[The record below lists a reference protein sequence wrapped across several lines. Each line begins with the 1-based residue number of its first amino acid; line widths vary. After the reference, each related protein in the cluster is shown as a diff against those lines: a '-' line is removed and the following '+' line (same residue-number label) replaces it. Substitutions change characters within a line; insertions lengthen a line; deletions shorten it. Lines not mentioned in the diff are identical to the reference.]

1 MNIKQMV
8 KMAEEDF
15 GIQLLC
21 KLIAAK
27 LLASSSNITPENVGS
42 ITAGLDLT
50 TGDDAK
56 LDEKLEVKLRQYSFT
71 VQSFNGNGNKT
82 GEYKVNFVDKD
93 VFGNPIHDEESE
105 VLLRKKSASRRS

>member
-1 MNIKQMV
+1 MKHVLNIKQMV

-56 LDEKLEVKLRQYSFT
+56 LDEKLEV
-71 VQSFNGNGNKT
+71 
-82 GEYKVNFVDKD
+82 
-93 VFGNPIHDEESE
+93 
-105 VLLRKKSASRRS
+105 